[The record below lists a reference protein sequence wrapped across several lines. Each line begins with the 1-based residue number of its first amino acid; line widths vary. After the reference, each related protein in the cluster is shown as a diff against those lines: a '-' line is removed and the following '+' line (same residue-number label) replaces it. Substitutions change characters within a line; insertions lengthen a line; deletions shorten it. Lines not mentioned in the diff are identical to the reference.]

1 MCGQRQPSPLYIYL
15 HRLTM
20 TSSSPPHVVQ
30 SILEQFTKCFNPAY
44 ETDGSSGGKAPN
56 ISPRSSQHGRTSP
69 FERLQDALRDSKHR
83 RSGSGNSNGTS
94 KSLDDSKRSQGSD
107 VVAKAKKAASIPSP
121 EILEEKSYKR
131 KLEIFRTRGSP
142 DVERQR
148 AKMSNDLVEDSIS
161 DSSDEEIK
169 NLMRRNRFAC
179 GMNMGHIKESKP
191 IANFTKF
198 FNIGQDGS
206 TNPFGLCF
214 ATPVRAASPED
225 VDTLSDDCLTTEEF
239 LDRHARSSS
248 PNGAPDLI
256 KDSLQGSDSMS
267 EDGEK
272 TVETVNSTLYFESKY
287 NNFTQT
293 SPPMPLFASQSIS
306 VTETKT
312 NEISEMIKRRHEEH
326 HKSKRR
332 VARRNISPQKRSTK
346 THHPSSP
353 HSVADTSKLAE
364 I

>member
-1 MCGQRQPSPLYIYL
+1 
-15 HRLTM
+15 M

-30 SILEQFTKCFNPAY
+30 SILEQFTKCFNPTY
-44 ETDGSSGGKAPN
+44 ESDGVASSGGKAPS
-56 ISPRSSQHGRTSP
+56 ISPRSFQHGRTSP
-69 FERLQDALRDSKHR
+69 IECFRDALRDRKHR
-83 RSGSGNSNGTS
+83 RSGSGNSSGTS
-94 KSLDDSKRSQGSD
+94 KSLDDTKGSQGSD
-107 VVAKAKKAASIPSP
+107 VVAKAKNAASVPSP

-131 KLEIFRTRGSP
+131 KLEIFRTRNSP

-148 AKMSNDLVEDSIS
+148 ARMSNDLVEDPPS

-169 NLMRRNRFAC
+169 TLMRRNRFAC
-179 GMNMGHIKESKP
+179 GMNMGPIKESKP
-191 IANFTKF
+191 IANLTKF
-198 FNIGQDGS
+198 FNIGQDGPTS
-206 TNPFGLCF
+206 PFGLCF

-225 VDTLSDDCLTTEEF
+225 VETLSDDCLTTEEF

-248 PNGAPDLI
+248 PDDAPGLVV
-256 KDSLQGSDSMS
+256 DSLQGSDSVS
-267 EDGEK
+267 EDGQK

-306 VTETKT
+306 VTPTKT

-326 HKSKRR
+326 HKPKRR

-346 THHPSSP
+346 SHHPSSP
-353 HSVADTSKLAE
+353 NSVSVTPRLAE

>member
-1 MCGQRQPSPLYIYL
+1 
-15 HRLTM
+15 M

-30 SILEQFTKCFNPAY
+30 SILEQFTKCFNPTS
-44 ETDGSSGGKAPN
+44 ETDGIGSSGGKAPS

-83 RSGSGNSNGTS
+83 RSGSGNSSGTS

-107 VVAKAKKAASIPSP
+107 VVAKAKKAVSIPSP

-142 DVERQR
+142 DVDRQR
-148 AKMSNDLVEDSIS
+148 AKMSNDLVEDPPS
-161 DSSDEEIK
+161 DISDEEIK

-179 GMNMGHIKESKP
+179 GMNMGPINESKP
-191 IANFTKF
+191 IATFAKF
-198 FNIGQDGS
+198 FSIGQDGS
-206 TNPFGLCF
+206 PNPFGLCF

-248 PNGAPDLI
+248 PDAPDLV
-256 KDSLQGSDSMS
+256 KDSLRGSDSIS

-306 VTETKT
+306 VTPSKT
-312 NEISEMIKRRHEEH
+312 NEISEMIKKRHEEH
-326 HKSKRR
+326 LKSKRR

-346 THHPSSP
+346 SHHPSSP
-353 HSVADTSKLAE
+353 NSVADTQKLAE